1 MTIPERVKDI
11 LEEIANQ
18 NFHWNYN
25 PSCHCPYCLATE
37 ALKIIAEG
45 GKNSSPTPGALLCGD
60 PRLRWKRVIIDGKDG
75 FIKVE
80 FEKPSYENENPFNDG
95 YGP

>member
-11 LEEIANQ
+11 LEEIAVGCHN
-18 NFHWNYN
+18 N
-25 PSCHCPYCLATE
+25 PHYCRLGILTEALATE

-45 GKNSSPTPGALLCGD
+45 GNFSDVETKVK
-60 PRLRWKRVIIDGKDG
+60 WKRVIIDGKDG